1 MGCLDLELRFYSQI
15 NVLLVIMVVA
25 YATASAKNTS
35 GLESLERFN
44 RVIIIYQSR
53 YIIIMPTQVRLIKIT
68 FTLHLPLVQ

>member
-1 MGCLDLELRFYSQI
+1 MGCLDLELRFFSQI

-35 GLESLERFN
+35 GWESLERFN